1 MWKFRPFSLNIKGDL
16 RVFNRPQVMGI
27 LNITPDS
34 FYAQSRS
41 TTECDIVQ
49 RINTMIS
56 QGVDLIDIGAYSS
69 RPGAKDVNPDEECR
83 RLEMGMRIL
92 RDIDPSILVSVDT
105 FRATVARE
113 AVTNMGVN
121 IINDISGGD
130 LDSKMFETVADLNV
144 PYIVMHM
151 RGTPSNMNQHTQ
163 YIDVTAEVIHD
174 LSEKVNT
181 LALMGVCDVI
191 IDPGFGFS
199 KTLAQNYEM
208 MRNIE
213 VFNTLERPLL
223 VGISRKS
230 MIYNLL
236 GTTPQK
242 SLNATSVLN
251 TIATMGGASILRV
264 HDVKEAVE
272 TIKITTTTFNQYNS
286 TQQ

>member
-1 MWKFRPFSLNIKGDL
+1 MWKFRPFSLNINGDL

-41 TTECDIVQ
+41 TTECDIAL

-69 RPGAKDVNPDEECR
+69 RAGAKDVSPDEECR

-144 PYIVMHM
+144 PYI
-151 RGTPSNMNQHTQ
+151 PF
-163 YIDVTAEVIHD
+163 
-174 LSEKVNT
+174 
-181 LALMGVCDVI
+181 C
-191 IDPGFGFS
+191 
-199 KTLAQNYEM
+199 
-208 MRNIE
+208 
-213 VFNTLERPLL
+213 
-223 VGISRKS
+223 
-230 MIYNLL
+230 
-236 GTTPQK
+236 
-242 SLNATSVLN
+242 
-251 TIATMGGASILRV
+251 
-264 HDVKEAVE
+264 
-272 TIKITTTTFNQYNS
+272 
-286 TQQ
+286 

>member
-1 MWKFRPFSLNIKGDL
+1 MWKFRPFSLNINGDL
-16 RVFNRPQVMGI
+16 RVFDRPQVMGI

-236 GTTPQK
+236 GTPPQE

>member
-1 MWKFRPFSLNIKGDL
+1 MWKFRPFSLNINGDL

-69 RPGAKDVNPDEECR
+69 RPGAKDVSPDEECR

-236 GTTPQK
+236 GTTPQE